1 MVKIIAVEPTESRVH
16 VGASHTAHTILGIGA
31 GIPTTFVKNLDPD
44 APLEEGPRGFI
55 SEFRH
60 ANSVEAVHW
69 AKQLA
74 KKEGMMVGPSS
85 GAAFKVRSIMRD
97 CYLVK
102 GNNNSNQKCHGARSS
117 TPPTPSISLH
127 LYCPR

>member
-16 VGASHTAHTILGIGA
+16 VGASHSPHTILGIGA

-55 SEFRH
+55 SEFKH
-60 ANSVEAVHW
+60 ASSVEAIYW

-85 GAAFKVRSIMRD
+85 GAAFKVRSIMRGRL
-97 CYLVK
+97 LVK
-102 GNNNSNQKCHGARSS
+102 GNDANQE
-117 TPPTPSISLH
+117 
-127 LYCPR
+127 